1 MFDVVEKQVCVMRK
15 NGAVTSGSLI
25 EQNNE
30 YVLLMRDCEYY
41 LVYVNEIV
49 SILAK
54 A

>member
-1 MFDVVEKQVCVMRK
+1 MFSIVGEQVSVTRR
-15 NGAVTSGSLI
+15 NGTVTSGELI
-25 EQNNE
+25 ERNNE

-41 LVYVNEIV
+41 LVYANEII